1 MTSIFKHSLFLLV
14 TLVAAGI
21 FVGCSEDD
29 LANGGKPT
37 ISYIRVTDPASS
49 DSLLISAG
57 QGQMIV
63 IMGENLADINELWFN
78 DQRASLNPSFITNTS
93 VITRVPS
100 QIPTEITDK
109 MVLYFG
115 NGQKLEYDFSVDIS
129 EPLISYMKSE
139 YVNTGDVASVHG
151 DYFYEPITVTFT
163 GGAQGEIVTLEDD
176 VIGVRIPEGA
186 QPGPIT
192 VTTNFGVT
200 TSDFWFH
207 DDRNVIASFDGPTA
221 GLWHGPAFIVESDD
235 VIPAI
240 DGKFVRVTK
249 SLGAWGWFEMY
260 VGPADSDAALELKKI
275 PADAFAN
282 PGDYSLKFELNTLKS
297 LSGANIRM
305 YIGPDMPG
313 ERGTFSYNWQP
324 NINTEGEWETVSI
337 PWEDVYV
344 ANQEFDFNPAGY
356 GISMHFSGPNAVEA
370 DFALDNMRVVRNSN
384 D

>member
-1 MTSIFKHSLFLLV
+1 
-14 TLVAAGI
+14 
-21 FVGCSEDD
+21 
-29 LANGGKPT
+29 
-37 ISYIRVTDPASS
+37 
-49 DSLLISAG
+49 
-57 QGQMIV
+57 
-63 IMGENLADINELWFN
+63 
-78 DQRASLNPSFITNTS
+78 
-93 VITRVPS
+93 
-100 QIPTEITDK
+100 
-109 MVLYFG
+109 
-115 NGQKLEYDFSVDIS
+115 
-129 EPLISYMKSE
+129 
-139 YVNTGDVASVHG
+139 
-151 DYFYEPITVTFT
+151 
-163 GGAQGEIVTLEDD
+163 
-176 VIGVRIPEGA
+176 
-186 QPGPIT
+186 
-192 VTTNFGVT
+192 VT

-207 DDRNVIASFDGPTA
+207 DNRNVIASFDGTTN
-221 GLWHGPAFIVESDD
+221 GLWHGPAFIVASDD

-260 VGPADSDAALELKKI
+260 VGPADSDAALELKRI

-297 LSGANIRM
+297 LAGANIRM

-313 ERGTFSYNWQP
+313 ERSNFSYNWQP